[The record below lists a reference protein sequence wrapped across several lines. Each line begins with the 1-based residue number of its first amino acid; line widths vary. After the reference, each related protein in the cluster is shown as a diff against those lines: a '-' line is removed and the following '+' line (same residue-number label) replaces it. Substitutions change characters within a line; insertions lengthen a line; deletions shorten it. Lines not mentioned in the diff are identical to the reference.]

1 MTRVLDN
8 NRNES
13 FDKNIFKCHFQN
25 YILLKGCSRRCFIC
39 CYGLI
44 AREIERV
51 DSSYRSCMSVQSSLV
66 MHPIYTFGSEDQKN
80 RFLPK
85 LASGEYIGAF
95 GLTEPNHGSDPGSM
109 ETKAVET
116 KGDYILNGSKT
127 WITNSPI
134 ADILIIWAKDEDAIF
149 KRVHSRKRI

>member
-1 MTRVLDN
+1 
-8 NRNES
+8 
-13 FDKNIFKCHFQN
+13 
-25 YILLKGCSRRCFIC
+25 
-39 CYGLI
+39 
-44 AREIERV
+44 
-51 DSSYRSCMSVQSSLV
+51 MSVQSSLV